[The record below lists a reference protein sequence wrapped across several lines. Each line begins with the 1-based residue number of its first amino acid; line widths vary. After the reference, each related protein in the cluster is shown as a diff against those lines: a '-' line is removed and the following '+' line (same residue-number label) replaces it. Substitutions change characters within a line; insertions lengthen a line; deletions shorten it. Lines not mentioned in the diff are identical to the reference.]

1 MQRLLPFRQ
10 YAEQDVINLFS
21 RSAINTNITDSGN
34 GDSGL
39 FVKVTAGDLSKDPIE
54 YASQSYLTSAS
65 YPHVF
70 GDMYPSV
77 PHKIA
82 AATAGSPVL
91 GVTLKQVAAYDE
103 NGQKM
108 IFTSQAHYEGRDAL
122 PSGVAEPVLKRGI
135 IELASGA
142 IDGTLTINQKIA
154 ISANA
159 GKITGVGDTIV
170 TASGVTVVGHVL
182 ATGSRSSNGG
192 IADPLAGPYAIVYI
206 DCK

>member
-1 MQRLLPFRQ
+1 MQRLLPFRD
-10 YAEQDVINLFS
+10 YSEHDVINLFS
-21 RSAINTNITDSGN
+21 RSAINTNITDSGA
-34 GDSGL
+34 GDNGL

-54 YASQSYLTSAS
+54 YASAGYLTSAS

-77 PHKIA
+77 PLKIG

-122 PSGVAEPVLKRGI
+122 PSGSAEPVLKRGLI
-135 IELASGA
+135 TLASGA
-142 IDGTLTINQKIA
+142 IDGTLSVNQKIA

-159 GKITGVGDTIV
+159 GKITGVPDGIV
-170 TASGVTVVGHVL
+170 QASGNTIVGHVL
-182 ATGSRSSNGG
+182 ATGNRASNGG
-192 IADPLAGPYAIVYI
+192 ITDPLAGPYAIVFI
-206 DCK
+206 NC